1 MQKVLLNLYVKQ
13 GQMITEF
20 NIKLDRPSEIKR
32 IKEFLKTL
40 TSAKVT
46 IKQDNKREVIED
58 RETLEALR
66 FTSQKNLSKFLE
78 NEEGGAVLVKWQ
90 SKGK

>member
-13 GQMITEF
+13 VQMITEF

-78 NEEGGAVLVKWQ
+78 NEEGGLF
-90 SKGK
+90 

>member
-1 MQKVLLNLYVKQ
+1 
-13 GQMITEF
+13 MITEF

-78 NEEGGAVLVKWQ
+78 NEEGGLF
-90 SKGK
+90 